1 VARGTAAVRVARED
15 NLAHTLPAFG
25 GGVLIGGA
33 NFIAVK
39 FSNQE
44 LDPLFGAALRFTAA
58 AVLLLLISR
67 VFGYAMPRGRAAL
80 GAALYGLLGF
90 GVSYALMY
98 YAVQGLGAGPTSV
111 IAAAVPL
118 ATLVLAVLHRQETLH
133 ARGVVGGV
141 MALAGISIL
150 SLRSLE
156 TDLKASYVIA
166 AVLAVLA
173 IAESSVLVKGF
184 PKAHPMSTNAFGM
197 TVGALF
203 LILAS
208 LLFGQEWTV
217 PREPKT
223 WASLAWLVLAGS
235 VALFWLFLFVIKRW
249 TASASVYML
258 SLMPVV
264 AVTLGALIAD
274 EKLTLEVVLGGA
286 LVLSAVYVGAISA
299 PRSAPDQSAS
309 ATSSAAR

>member
-1 VARGTAAVRVARED
+1 MRTSED
-15 NLAHTLPAFG
+15 GLGSTLPAFG

-33 NFIAVK
+33 NFVAVK
-39 FSNQE
+39 FSNEE
-44 LDPLFGAALRFTAA
+44 LDPLFGAALRFTTA
-58 AVLLLLISR
+58 AVLLLLICL
-67 VFGYAMPRGRAAL
+67 VFGYALPRGRAAL
-80 GAALYGLLGF
+80 GAAIYGVLGF

-118 ATLVLAVLHRQETLH
+118 ATLVLAVLHRQESLT
-133 ARGVVGGV
+133 ARGLVGGV
-141 MALAGISIL
+141 MALVGIGIL
-150 SLRSLE
+150 SRRSLE
-156 TDLKASYVIA
+156 ADLEPSYVIA
-166 AVLAVLA
+166 AVVAVVA
-173 IAESSVLVKGF
+173 IAESSVVVKGF

-203 LILAS
+203 LIVAS
-208 LLFGQEWTV
+208 LLFGQEWAL

-258 SLMPVV
+258 TLMPVV

-274 EKLTLEVVLGGA
+274 EELTIEVVLGGV
-286 LVLSAVYVGAISA
+286 LVLSAVYVGALSG
-299 PRSAPDQSAS
+299 PRNTPAQ
-309 ATSSAAR
+309 